1 MQEYYKN
8 EKNNDEPQWG
18 GTGGGGA
25 GGGGAG
31 GGGAGGGGASWG
43 ESDTEPKP
51 EFVDPEIID
60 RLQPQ
65 ADKSSLRSSAH
76 GLLLADDDG
85 MLLCCNQKCGEVPSL
100 LAVIECDEEYEHLR
114 SSHSRCIQIN
124 LEYSQ
129 LQPLILSPEKNL
141 EYELW
146 PIDRSVSLALFPK
159 RAKTIHYSG
168 TFPLPEP
175 GELLTI
181 KAAWQKGHYNIN
193 ELFLMNFWI
202 FNVNC
207 GTKSIGTNWRTIATV
222 SVDELYHITVNGLSG
237 ELPGGKRNKNAN

>member
-18 GTGGGGA
+18 GA
-25 GGGGAG
+25 GGGGTG

-60 RLQPQ
+60 RLKPQ
-65 ADKSSLRSSAH
+65 ADISSLRSSAH
-76 GLLLADDDG
+76 GLLLADADG
-85 MLLCCNQKCGEVPSL
+85 MLLDCSQLCGEVPAI
-100 LAVIECDEEYEHLR
+100 LAVIETEEEYESLR
-114 SSHSRCIQIN
+114 DSHARCIQIN

-129 LQPLILSPEKNL
+129 LKPLILSPEKNL

-146 PIDRSVSLALFPK
+146 PIDRTMALSLLPDK
-159 RAKTIHYSG
+159 SEPIHYSG
-168 TFPLPEP
+168 YFPLPEP
-175 GELLTI
+175 GERLTI
-181 KAAWQKGHYNIN
+181 KVAWQKGHFDIN
-193 ELFLMNFWI
+193 QLSLMKFRI

-222 SVDELYHITVNGLSG
+222 TVDELYHITVNGLSG
-237 ELPGGKRNKNAN
+237 ELPGGKRNYHAN